1 MPKYNQLDKN
11 MLRMMTITERFKY
24 INDLKKIKM
33 NISQAKA
40 EQNNDPFEDPD
51 VQEFLEQAD
60 KPGPW
65 SEEDDKIF
73 TVGGLTNDKE
83 QSFKAFQEKQNQ
95 NTQSWVDE
103 EESDYDSF
111 SDGRDSDG
119 GEDYDDSNEY

>member
-1 MPKYNQLDKN
+1 MGKELDKN

-24 INDLKKIKM
+24 MNDLKKMRM
-33 NISQAKA
+33 NISQAKDEA
-40 EQNNDPFEDPD
+40 EDNLEDPD

-60 KPGPW
+60 KQGPW

-73 TVGGLTNDKE
+73 TVGGLTADKD
-83 QSFKAFQEKQNQ
+83 QSFKAFQEKQNK

-103 EESDYDSF
+103 EESEYDNF
-111 SDGRDSDG
+111 SDGGDSSG

>member
-1 MPKYNQLDKN
+1 MGKELDKD

-51 VQEFLEQAD
+51 VQEFLEQVD

-95 NTQSWVDE
+95 NTQSWIDE